1 MLWPEMPK
9 HSASCSPCPVLGP
22 SAPSLY
28 PSFSISLSLRRD
40 LVEEA
45 EVCDWLFSSSSLKHV
60 SKLQSA
66 CKKMELLNELMDR
79 GGNYVAAALPF
90 VVSLLARGLAGRALL
105 VAHSLPQTPE
115 VTQWA
120 VTLNPLLLVGSCT
133 SLVAL
138 LGAGRGFLLTGE
150 EVGLS
155 PLCGNV
161 GPGARGAAGM
171 FGLGRSCGP
180 AVGQGEGSRLSHWEA
195 C

>member
-1 MLWPEMPK
+1 M
-9 HSASCSPCPVLGP
+9 
-22 SAPSLY
+22 
-28 PSFSISLSLRRD
+28 
-40 LVEEA
+40 
-45 EVCDWLFSSSSLKHV
+45 CDWLFSSCSLKHV

-90 VVSLLARGLAGRALL
+90 VVSLLARGLSGRALL
-105 VAHSLPQTPE
+105 VAPSLPQTPE

-120 VTLNPLLLVGSCT
+120 VTLDPLLLVGSCT

-138 LGAGRGFLLTGE
+138 LGAGRGFLLTRE

-161 GPGARGAAGM
+161 GPGA
-171 FGLGRSCGP
+171 
-180 AVGQGEGSRLSHWEA
+180 
-195 C
+195 

>member
-1 MLWPEMPK
+1 MLF
-9 HSASCSPCPVLGP
+9 V
-22 SAPSLY
+22 APILFQDPLLLY
-28 PSFSISLSLRRD
+28 FTHPLASLSLRRD

-45 EVCDWLFSSSSLKHV
+45 EVCDWLFSSCSLKHV

-90 VVSLLARGLAGRALL
+90 VVSLLARGLSGRALL
-105 VAHSLPQTPE
+105 VAPSLPQTPE

-120 VTLNPLLLVGSCT
+120 VTLDPFLLVGSCT

-138 LGAGRGFLLTGE
+138 LGAGRGFLLTRE

-161 GPGARGAAGM
+161 GPGA
-171 FGLGRSCGP
+171 
-180 AVGQGEGSRLSHWEA
+180 
-195 C
+195 